1 MAFSQGALRSST
13 WMNYLLQPSNPVR
26 GRNGHPR
33 RTGEETEARRGA
45 SRSLHLLPGARRP
58 LWVRARRFSPGDLR
72 LEGTFCESQS
82 PSVCVQWGHN
92 KHPQRRGP
100 APRPSAKGQRRGPAL
115 SSEPWSKHGHPSSA
129 HWGPIPERPFTCR
142 VTLGSRLNLS
152 EPGFPPLK
160 MRPGTTVSTAWA
172 AGRIR

>member
-1 MAFSQGALRSST
+1 
-13 WMNYLLQPSNPVR
+13 MNYLLQPSNPVR

-100 APRPSAKGQRRGPAL
+100 APRASTEFRTVVQA
-115 SSEPWSKHGHPSSA
+115 WT
-129 HWGPIPERPFTCR
+129 PELCS
-142 VTLGSRLNLS
+142 LGSNPRTAVYMPCDFGL
-152 EPGFPPLK
+152 
-160 MRPGTTVSTAWA
+160 TT
-172 AGRIR
+172 